1 MIIPSVDVKD
11 GEAVQMV
18 EGKEVAL
25 RAGDPRPIIDQ
36 YGIAGDVAVI
46 DLDAALGE
54 GENKE
59 VIKDLVKRAP
69 CRVGG
74 GIRSVESARE
84 WLDAGAEQVILGTA
98 ATPEIL
104 KQLPSERVI
113 AALDAEHG
121 EVVVEGWT
129 EKTGETILDRMER
142 LKEYVGGF
150 LITFVEHEGH
160 LEGTAMDQ
168 VEELVNV
175 AGSAD
180 VTIAGGISTTNE
192 IAELDQQGAD
202 AQVGMALYTDQIH
215 LGDAITAPLSS
226 DRPDDLWPTVVSD
239 RSGHAL
245 GLAYSSAESVREAVD
260 RQRGVYQSRSR
271 GLWVKGETSG
281 ATQELVAIDVD
292 CDRDALRFRVQQ
304 NEPGFCHTD
313 SWSCWSSDWNLTDL
327 ERIIKSRRENTPDDS
342 YTAKLFQNTD
352 LLKEKLLEEA
362 RELAEADS
370 FDEVQ
375 WEAADLMYFLLTAM
389 AERDV
394 SISDVEKE
402 LLRRHQ

>member
-11 GEAVQMV
+11 GEAVQLV

-46 DLDAALGE
+46 DLDAALGQ
-54 GENKE
+54 GENTD
-59 VIKDLVKRAP
+59 VIKDLLQRAS

-74 GIRSVESARE
+74 GIRSVEAARE
-84 WLDAGAEQVILGTA
+84 WLDAGADQIILGTA
-98 ATPEIL
+98 AKPEIL
-104 KQLPSERVI
+104 EQLPSERVI

-142 LKEYVGGF
+142 LKDYVGGF

-168 VEELVNV
+168 VEKLVDV

-180 VTIAGGISTTNE
+180 VTIAGGISTTDE
-192 IAELDQQGAD
+192 IAELDQKGAD
-202 AQVGMALYTDQIH
+202 AQVGMALYTDKIH
-215 LGDAITAPLSS
+215 LGDALTAPLTS
-226 DRPDDLWPTVVSD
+226 DRSDDLWPTVVSD

-245 GLAYSSAESVREAVD
+245 GLAYSSAESVREAID

-281 ATQELVAIDVD
+281 ATQELVGIDVD
-292 CDRDALRFRVQQ
+292 CDRDALRFRVKQDD
-304 NEPGFCHTD
+304 PGFCHTD
-313 SWSCWSSDWNLTDL
+313 SWSCWNSDWNLSDL
-327 ERIIKSRRENTPDDS
+327 ERIIQSRREDAPEDS
-342 YTAKLFQNTD
+342 YTNKLFQNPD
-352 LLKEKLLEEA
+352 LLEEKLLEEA
-362 RELAEADS
+362 GELAEADS

-375 WEAADLMYFLLTAM
+375 WEAADLMYFLLAAM
-389 AERDV
+389 AEQDV
-394 SISDVEKE
+394 TLADVEQE
-402 LLRRHQ
+402 LERRH